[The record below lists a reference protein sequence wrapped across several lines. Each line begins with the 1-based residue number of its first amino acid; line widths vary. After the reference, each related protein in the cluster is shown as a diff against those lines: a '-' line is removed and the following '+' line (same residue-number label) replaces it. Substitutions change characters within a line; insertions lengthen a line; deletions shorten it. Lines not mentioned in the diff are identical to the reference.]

1 MRKDK
6 LNELKRY
13 SSELKWISNEL
24 VHDNKNR
31 FVSVIPRKFI
41 LNNGMVIPREQILKN
56 NIDGSAVIVVPRV
69 KNELL
74 VTVEPRVF
82 TEKKIAVGFPAGYI
96 EEGETPINAAIRELR
111 EETGY
116 VPQAM
121 TELDAFYQDE
131 GISAAYNHIFFADNC
146 EKRYNQK
153 LDPNEVVR
161 YMTFTYDEILELE
174 DMGYVSG
181 SNSKLAL
188 CRVKKYL

>member
-13 SSELKWISNEL
+13 SGELKWISNEL

-153 LDPNEVVR
+153 LYPNEVVR